1 MEVERVQRTPTE
13 ASMMNRILKGILC
26 VALVLVCTSVVMAQG
41 VQTATLIG
49 TVRGADGSPLPGV
62 TVTVTSPVL
71 MGERSTIT
79 AETGEYVIRGLTPG
93 AYTVTFALS
102 GMVTV
107 ETKAELGLGVSQRAD
122 AELTSAVTEETI
134 VVTAEAPAALDTVT
148 VGSNFTATKVDHLPL
163 TVRTPVAIAALSGGV
178 TGGDRDLRT
187 PVAGQLSINGGM
199 AYDNSILINGVNVM
213 DPIFGTANNLFIEDA
228 VAETQVLTS
237 GISAEYGAFTGGV
250 LNVITKSGGNDFHG
264 SLRANF
270 SKPQWRDETPFEDA
284 RGTEREGDLSKNYA
298 GTLGG
303 RIIRDRLWFFA
314 AGRDESLSNPA
325 ALPVTGINVDRVQD
339 NTRYEA
345 KLTANITA
353 RHSLNGQYIDNP
365 QKSTHE
371 IQVVPLELDAI
382 GLDSE
387 RENSGYTIGYT
398 GSPTDSIFAE
408 ARYSK
413 KKFRFVGLGGTSREI
428 LDSPIRSSTRIPG
441 NTAGTFNAP
450 YFDATDPEDRNN
462 DQLYGALSYFW
473 TPASLGS
480 HDFKLGAERFTVTRT
495 GGNSQTST
503 GFVFYT
509 GYQLSGTQ
517 PVLDSNGNL
526 IPVFTSAANGRRG
539 DDSRIG
545 IWVPTKGAELDV
557 TTDSVFFNDRWVLN
571 DHFTF
576 NLGVRWEQV
585 NSEATGGI
593 SSIDTDNIVPRLG
606 ASFDPKGDGK
616 YKFDVTYAEYA
627 GRYNPSIV
635 GADTV
640 VGRPALLYGYYV
652 GPNGS
657 GGNFAP
663 GFDPNNYVFYY
674 ASVPLANNFV
684 ADGLSSP
691 VNTEYTLS
699 AGMAL
704 GNGGF
709 AKLTYVN
716 RELSGVIDDFITIDN
731 GCTDVVFQGVDAGC
745 FDNIVYRNSDVPERD
760 YQAVMLQ
767 GQYRINNNWLVEGN
781 YTNQLKNEGNYEGEG
796 GQSIGAT
803 PFGNRPETQS
813 PRVNPSGRLS
823 QYQEHKLRLW
833 SIYNFHLGRAGD
845 LGAGVIYRYD
855 SPLTFS
861 FSTSV
866 PLSAAQRAANPGY
879 QSLPTAQT
887 LFFGDRGIGTFDA
900 TSLFDLTLTYSLPV
914 FKSIEPWIKFDVTNV
929 LNDDT
934 VIKHNTG
941 ILANTGVRPV
951 ECGGT
956 CPVDNLGLP
965 TTFRPGATFGQATAA
980 TDHTTPREFFL
991 GAGIRF

>member
-1 MEVERVQRTPTE
+1 
-13 ASMMNRILKGILC
+13 MNRILKVTLC
-26 VALVLVCTSVVMAQG
+26 LALVLMSASVVQAQG

-49 TVRGADGSPLPGV
+49 SVRGADGSPLPGV
-62 TVTVTSPVL
+62 TVTATSPVS

-93 AYTVTFALS
+93 SYTVSFALE

-107 ETKAELGLGVSQRAD
+107 ETKAELGLGVQQRAD
-122 AELTSAVTEETI
+122 AQLTSAVTEETI

-148 VGSNFTATKVDHLPL
+148 VGSNFTATKVDELPL
-163 TVRTPVAIAALSGGV
+163 VVRTPVAIGALSGGV

-199 AYDNSILINGVNVM
+199 AYDNSILINGTNVM
-213 DPIFGTANNLFIEDA
+213 DPIFGTSNNLFIEDA

-270 SKPQWRDETPFEDA
+270 QKPQWRDETPFEDD
-284 RGTEREGDLSKNYA
+284 RGIEREGDLSENYA
-298 GTLGG
+298 ATLGG
-303 RIIRDRLWFFA
+303 RIVRDRLWFFV

-339 NTRYEA
+339 NTRYEG
-345 KLTANITA
+345 KLTANVTA
-353 RHSLNGQYIDNP
+353 RHSLNASYIDNP
-365 QKSTHE
+365 LKSTHE
-371 IQVVPLELDAI
+371 IQVVPLEVDAI
-382 GLDSE
+382 GLNSK
-387 RENSGYTIGYT
+387 RENSGYTVGYT
-398 GSPTDSIFAE
+398 GSPTDSLFAE

-413 KKFRFVGLGGTSREI
+413 KEFRFVGLGGTSRDI
-428 LDSPIRSSTRIPG
+428 FNSPIRSSTRIPG

-473 TPASLGS
+473 TPSKLGS

-509 GYQLSGTQ
+509 GYQLAGTQ
-517 PVLDSNGNL
+517 PVLDANGNL
-526 IPVFTSAANGRRG
+526 IPVFTSAAAGRRG

-557 TTDSVFFNDRWVLN
+557 TTDSFFLNDRWVLSDKITIN
-571 DHFTF
+571 AG
-576 NLGVRWEQV
+576 LRYEKVR
-585 NSEATGGI
+585 SEATGGI
-593 SSIDTDNIVPRLG
+593 SSIDTDTVVPRLG
-606 ASFDPKGDGK
+606 LSFDPRGDGK

-663 GFDPNNYVFYY
+663 GFNPNNYVFYY

-704 GNGGF
+704 NKGGF
-709 AKLTYVN
+709 AKLTFVN
-716 RELSGVIDDFITIDN
+716 RDLSGVIDDFIALEN
-731 GCTDVVFQGVDAGC
+731 GCTNVVFQGVNAGC
-745 FDNIVYRNSDVPERD
+745 FDNIVYENSDTPQRE
-760 YQAVMLQ
+760 YQAIMLQ
-767 GQYRINNNWLVEGN
+767 GQYRITPNWLIEGN

-813 PRVNPSGRLS
+813 PRVNPTGRLA
-823 QYQEHKLRLW
+823 QYQEHKGRLW
-833 SIYNFHLGRAGD
+833 TIYNLNLGKAGD

-861 FSTSV
+861 YSTSV

-887 LFFGDRGIGTFDA
+887 LFFGDRGIGSFNSS
-900 TSLFDLTLTYSLPV
+900 SLFDLTLNYSLPV
-914 FKSIEPWIKFDVTNV
+914 WKSFEPWVKLDITNV

-934 VIKHNTG
+934 LVTYNTG

-956 CPVDNLGLP
+956 CPTDNLGLP
-965 TTFRPGATFGQATAA
+965 TTFRPGATFGTATAA
-980 TDHTTPREFFL
+980 TNYTAPREFFVS
-991 GAGIRF
+991 AGIRF